1 MRWVVPAA
9 YLLGIGWYF
18 AFCIVGG
25 IFLGRWL
32 DGRFDTGPVFAL
44 VGTFLGL
51 ATALVGGYRTLTN
64 RVIRSSSR
72 GTPPGGGSPP

>member
-18 AFCIVGG
+18 AICIVGG

-32 DGRFDTGPVFAL
+32 DGRFDSGPLFAL
-44 VGTFLGL
+44 LGTLLGL
-51 ATALVGGYRTLTN
+51 AAALVGGYRTLTQ
-64 RVIRSSSR
+64 RVLKP
-72 GTPPGGGSPP
+72 THQHEPPEGGA